1 MDAELATGLIAD
13 EADKGVVAGVAEGGC
28 AAAELVDGV
37 GEEVVEGVAGGDGL
51 RGGVGRA
58 PRVAVV
64 DRRGGEVCEG
74 EVKAVADEELEL
86 AEVEKDFSG
95 EAPGDED
102 EVGGGGGGVP
112 KARGMEGGGGRV
124 EGAGAD
130 EGEDGGGEDVLG
142 GAGGDG
148 V

>member
-1 MDAELATGLIAD
+1 M
-13 EADKGVVAGVAEGGC
+13 
-28 AAAELVDGV
+28 
-37 GEEVVEGVAGGDGL
+37 
-51 RGGVGRA
+51 
-58 PRVAVV
+58 
-64 DRRGGEVCEG
+64 
-74 EVKAVADEELEL
+74 KAVADEELEL

-102 EVGGGGGGVP
+102 EVGGGGSGMP
-112 KARGMEGGGGRV
+112 KARGMDGGGGRV
-124 EGAGAD
+124 EGAVEY